1 MSVSLID
8 AFFICNTQMSIKSI
22 SVRGARQHNLKNIN
36 VDIPRNQFTVI
47 TGLSGSG
54 KSSLA
59 FDTIYAEGQRRYVE
73 SLSAYARQFLDQ
85 LEKPDVDSV
94 EGLSPAISIEQKTV
108 SRSPRS
114 TVGTVTEIYDY
125 LRLLFSSIGQPHC
138 HQCAAPITRQSVE
151 QITSGILDL
160 PEGERVMILAPIV
173 RGRKGEFKKEL
184 EKLHKDGFI
193 RARIDGEMR
202 QLDEEI
208 KLEKRKNHTIE
219 VVVDRLL
226 IKEGIKERLSESV
239 KTALKLTD
247 GAVLVSIIDGEE
259 KLFSE
264 KMACVNCG
272 INIAQ
277 LEPRSFSFNSAYGAC
292 RRCQG
297 LGTVMEID
305 ANKILPDQSVPA
317 GKIKFLAE
325 TDKSGGKFLQAALT
339 AIIEKFSG
347 EDKLG
352 EPGDESKKKKG
363 KKLKSETEDLMKI
376 PFADLPSEIR
386 DAFWN
391 GTKRRLTFQQ
401 GGYKYE
407 SDWKGALR
415 TMRDRMENPPSE
427 KVRLA
432 LEELI
437 SPAKCPECEGKRLQP
452 ESLAVKVGGV
462 GIDDYV
468 SLPIDDSLEKIN
480 EIKLNPREEKIAGL
494 VLKEIRE
501 RLGFLRAVG
510 LGYLTLDRASQTLS
524 GGEGQRIR
532 LATQIGS
539 QLRGVLYVLD
549 EPSIGLH
556 PRDNQK
562 LLETLHELRDLGNT
576 VLVVEHDEETIE
588 KADYVVDLGPLAG
601 THGGE
606 IVAVGKPSD
615 IEKSEN
621 SLTGK
626 YLKGELKIEV
636 PEWRRLPNGNRITV
650 KGAKAHNL
658 KNIDVTFPLG
668 IFTVVTGVSG
678 SGKSTLVED
687 ILYPALYHYV
697 YKSAIEPLEHD
708 SIEGLELVDK
718 IIEIDQSP
726 IGRTPRSNPATYTGV
741 FTPIR
746 ELYAMLPESRERGYK
761 AGRFS
766 FNVKGGRCEACEGD
780 GMKRIEMNFLP
791 DVYVLCDICRGARY
805 NRETLSVKYKGLS
818 IADLLDTTI
827 EDALPILENI
837 PQIKQKLQTLLDVGL
852 GYIKIG
858 QSSTT
863 LSGGEAQR
871 IKLAKE
877 LSKRATGK
885 TIYILDEPTTGLHF
899 ADVHKL
905 LDVLQRLVDTGNT
918 VIVIEHNLDV
928 IKSADY
934 VIDLG
939 PEGGEGGGRVVATG
953 TPEEVARVKKS
964 YTGQA
969 LRAVLK

>member
-1 MSVSLID
+1 
-8 AFFICNTQMSIKSI
+8 MSIKQI
-22 SVRGARQHNLKNIN
+22 TVRGARQHNLKNID
-36 VDIPRNQFTVI
+36 VDIPRDTFTVI

-85 LEKPDVDSV
+85 LEKPDVDSI

-108 SRSPRS
+108 SRSSRS

-138 HQCAAPITRQSVE
+138 YQCGEAITRQSVD
-151 QITSGILDL
+151 QIVSGILEL
-160 PEGERVMILAPIV
+160 PAGERVMILAPVV
-173 RGRKGEFKKEL
+173 RSRKGEFKKEL
-184 EKLHKDGFI
+184 ERFHKEGFV
-193 RARIDGEMR
+193 RARIDGELR

-208 KLEKRKNHTIE
+208 ILDKRRNHTIE

-226 IKEGIKERLSESV
+226 IKEDVKERLTESV
-239 KTALKLTD
+239 RSALKLTN
-247 GAVLVSIIDGEE
+247 GAVLVSVIDGDE
-259 KLFSE
+259 KLYSE
-264 KMACVNCG
+264 RMACVNCG
-272 INIAQ
+272 INIAT
-277 LEPRSFSFNSAYGAC
+277 LEPRSFSFNSPFGAC
-292 RRCQG
+292 KRCNG
-297 LGTVMEID
+297 IGTVMEID
-305 ANKILPDQSVPA
+305 ANMIVPDQTAPA
-317 GKIKFLAE
+317 SKLDLLGGTDRLGASFLRSALHALIEKYAEGGKLEPLKANAANSATRRTKKRKTRTRQAGEAE
-325 TDKSGGKFLQAALT
+325 T
-339 AIIEKFSG
+339 E
-347 EDKLG
+347 
-352 EPGDESKKKKG
+352 
-363 KKLKSETEDLMKI
+363 LMQT
-376 PFADLPSEIR
+376 PYAELPQEIR
-386 DAFWN
+386 DAFMH
-391 GTKRRLTFQQ
+391 GTRGKITFRQ
-401 GGYKYE
+401 GDYKYE
-407 SDWKGALR
+407 SEWKGALR
-415 TMRDRMENPPSE
+415 AMKERLANPPSE
-427 KVRLA
+427 KIREA
-432 LEELI
+432 LNELV
-437 SPAKCPECEGKRLQP
+437 SPVACPTCGGARLQP
-452 ESLAVKVGGV
+452 ESMAVTVHGF
-462 GIDDYV
+462 GIADYAAM
-468 SLPIDDSLEKIN
+468 PIERSAQKFAEVTLT
-480 EIKLNPREEKIAGL
+480 PREEKIAGL
-494 VLKEIRE
+494 VLREIRG
-501 RLGFLRAVG
+501 RLGFLNAVG
-510 LGYLTLDRASQTLS
+510 LGYLTLDRASATLS

-556 PRDNQK
+556 PRDNSR
-562 LLETLHELRDLGNT
+562 LIDTLHHLRDLGNT

-588 KADYVVDLGPLAG
+588 KADHVIDLGPLAG

-606 IVAVGKPSD
+606 VIAVGKPDEIKRS
-615 IEKSEN
+615 ST
-621 SLTGK
+621 SLTGR
-626 YLKGELKIEV
+626 YLKGDIKMDV
-636 PEWRRLPNGNRITV
+636 PQQRRTANGRSIKV
-650 KGAKAHNL
+650 VGAKAHNL
-658 KNIDVTFPLG
+658 KNIDAEFPLG
-668 IFTVVTGVSG
+668 LFTVVTGVSG
-678 SGKSTLVED
+678 SGKSTLVEE
-687 ILYPALYHYV
+687 ILYPALYRHIYR
-697 YKSAIEPLEHD
+697 SNTQPLEHD
-708 SIEGLELVDK
+708 SIEGVELVDK

-726 IGRTPRSNPATYTGV
+726 IGRTPRSNPATYTGL

-746 ELYAMLPESRERGYK
+746 DLYAMLPESRQRGYK

-791 DVYVLCDICRGARY
+791 DVYVTCDVCRGKRY
-805 NRETLSVKYKGLS
+805 NRETLAVKYKGLS

-827 EDALPILENI
+827 EDALPLLENI
-837 PQIKQKLQTLLDVGL
+837 PQIRSKLETLLDVGL

-905 LDVLQRLVDTGNT
+905 LDVLQKLVDTGNT

-928 IKSADY
+928 IKSADH

-939 PEGGEGGGRVVATG
+939 PEGGSGGGKVVATG
-953 TPEEVARVKKS
+953 TPEQVAKIKRS

-969 LRAVLK
+969 LKAVLRS

>member
-1 MSVSLID
+1 
-8 AFFICNTQMSIKSI
+8 MSIKQI

-36 VDIPRNQFTVI
+36 VDIPRDKFVVI

-114 TVGTVTEIYDY
+114 TVGTVTEIYDF

-138 HQCAAPITRQSVE
+138 HDCGAAITRQSVD
-151 QITSGILDL
+151 QIVAGVMELDAN
-160 PEGERVMILAPIV
+160 ERVMILAPIV

-184 EKLHKDGFI
+184 EKLHKNGFV
-193 RARIDGEMR
+193 RARIDGKMR

-208 KLEKRKNHTIE
+208 LLDKRKNHTIE

-226 IKEGIKERLSESV
+226 MKTVVPDRLAESV

-247 GAVLVSIIDGEE
+247 GAVLVSIIDGDE
-259 KLFSE
+259 KLYSE
-264 KMACVNCG
+264 RMACVNCG
-272 INIAQ
+272 INIAP
-277 LEPRSFSFNSAYGAC
+277 LEPRVFSFNSAYGAC
-292 RRCQG
+292 KRCQG
-297 LGTVMEID
+297 IGTVMEID
-305 ANKILPDQSVPA
+305 AAKIVPDGDVPA
-317 GKIKFLAE
+317 GKVNFLNGV
-325 TDKSGGKFLQAALT
+325 DKSGASFLRSALV
-339 AIIEKFSG
+339 AIIEKFTVGDS
-347 EDKLG
+347 L
-352 EPGDESKKKKG
+352 EPPSANQKPRKTKRKKFD
-363 KKLKSETEDLMKI
+363 EDLLGGGRNELLNVK
-376 PFADLPSEIR
+376 FNDLPQEIR
-386 DAFWN
+386 DAFFN
-391 GTKRRLTFQQ
+391 GTKRRLAFRH
-401 GGYKYE
+401 GDYKFE
-407 SDWKGALR
+407 RDWRGAMCA
-415 TMRDRMENPPSE
+415 MRERIENPPSQ
-427 KVRLA
+427 KIKAA

-437 SPAKCPECEGKRLQP
+437 APAPCPVCMGARLQP
-452 ESLAVKVGGV
+452 ESLAVRVAGL
-462 GIDDYV
+462 GIADYTE
-468 SLPIDDSLEKIN
+468 LPISESTKKIAA
-480 EIKLNPREEKIAGL
+480 IKLNARDAKVAGL
-494 VLKEIRE
+494 VLKEIND
-501 RLGFLRAVG
+501 RLKFLDAVG
-510 LGYLTLDRASQTLS
+510 LGYLTLARASATLS

-556 PRDNQK
+556 PRDNK
-562 LLETLHELRDLGNT
+562 RLLETLHELRDLGNT

-588 KADYVVDLGPLAG
+588 HADYVVDLGPLAG

-606 IVAVGKPSD
+606 VVAVGEPREIENNSD
-615 IEKSEN
+615 

-626 YLKGELKIEV
+626 YLKGELQIEV
-636 PEWRRLPNGNRITV
+636 PDVRRLPNGNRIRV
-650 KGAKAHNL
+650 KGARGHNL
-658 KNIDVTFPLG
+658 KNIDVEFPLG
-668 IFTVVTGVSG
+668 LLTVVTGVSG
-678 SGKSTLVED
+678 SGKSTLVEE
-687 ILYPALYHYV
+687 ILYPALYKHV
-697 YKSAIEPLEHD
+697 YRSTVGGEPLAHD
-708 SIEGLELVDK
+708 EVDGLELVDK
-718 IIEIDQSP
+718 IIEIDQKP
-726 IGRTPRSNPATYTGV
+726 IGRTPRSNPATFTGL

-746 ELYAMLPESRERGYK
+746 DLYAMLPESRTRGYK

-766 FNVKGGRCEACEGD
+766 FNVKGGRCEGCEGD

-791 DVYVLCDICRGARY
+791 DVYVTCDVCRGKRY
-805 NRETLSVKYKGLS
+805 NRETLAVKYKGLS

-827 EDALPILENI
+827 EDALPLLENI
-837 PQIKQKLQTLLDVGL
+837 PQIKKILETLLDVGL
-852 GYIKIG
+852 GYIQIG

-905 LDVLQRLVDTGNT
+905 LDVLQKLVDTGNT

-934 VIDLG
+934 IIDLG
-939 PEGGEGGGRVVATG
+939 PEGGSGGGKLVATG

-969 LRAVLK
+969 LKSVLNK

>member
-1 MSVSLID
+1 
-8 AFFICNTQMSIKSI
+8 MSIKQI
-22 SVRGARQHNLKNIN
+22 TVRGARQHNLKNID
-36 VDIPRNQFTVI
+36 VDIPRDKFVVI

-114 TVGTVTEIYDY
+114 TVGTVTEVYDF

-138 HQCAAPITRQSVE
+138 HQCGAPITRQSVD
-151 QITSGILDL
+151 QIIAGVTEL
-160 PEGERVMILAPIV
+160 PEGERVMILAPLV

-184 EKLHKDGFI
+184 EKLHKDGFV
-193 RARIDGEMR
+193 RARIDGEIR

-208 KLEKRKNHTIE
+208 ILDKRKNHTIE

-226 IKEGIKERLSESV
+226 MKNGVRERLAESV
-239 KTALKLTD
+239 KTALKLTG
-247 GAVLVSIIDGEE
+247 GAVLISVIDGEE
-259 KLFSE
+259 KLYSE
-264 KMACVNCG
+264 RMACVNCG
-272 INIAQ
+272 INIAT

-292 RRCQG
+292 KRCQG
-297 LGTVMEID
+297 IGTVMEMD
-305 ANKILPDQSVPA
+305 VHKIIPDGSVPA
-317 GKIKFLAE
+317 GKINFLSGV
-325 TDKSGGKFLQAALT
+325 DKAGATFLRSALV
-339 AIIEKFSG
+339 AIIEKFTVGDPLEPPSARKPRRS
-347 EDKLG
+347 KL
-352 EPGDESKKKKG
+352 
-363 KKLKSETEDLMKI
+363 KKLKDMIFGGEDNELLNV
-376 PFADLPSEIR
+376 PFNDLPTEIK
-386 DAFWN
+386 DAFLD
-391 GTKRRLTFQQ
+391 GTKRRITFRH
-401 GGYKYE
+401 GDYKFE
-407 SDWKGALR
+407 RDWRGALR
-415 TMRDRMENPPSE
+415 AMRERLENPPSE
-427 KVRLA
+427 KIRAA
-432 LEELI
+432 LEEVVA
-437 SPAKCPECEGKRLQP
+437 PMPCPSCHGQRLQP
-452 ESLAVKVGGV
+452 ESLAVKVSGL
-462 GIDDYV
+462 GIGDY
-468 SLPIDDSLEKIN
+468 SDLPISDAVKKFEAV
-480 EIKLNPREEKIAGL
+480 KLSPRDEKIAGR
-494 VLKEIRE
+494 VLKEIKD
-501 RLGFLRAVG
+501 RLRFLDAVG
-510 LGYLTLDRASQTLS
+510 LGYLTLSRSSASLS

-556 PRDNQK
+556 PRDNK
-562 LLETLHELRDLGNT
+562 RLLKTLHTLRDLGNT
-576 VLVVEHDEETIE
+576 VLVVEHDQETIE
-588 KADYVVDLGPLAG
+588 HADHVIDLGPLAG

-606 IVAVGKPSD
+606 VIAAGKPKD
-615 IEKSEN
+615 IEAN
-621 SLTGK
+621 TDSLTGK
-626 YLKGELKIEV
+626 YLSGELKIEV
-636 PEWRRLPNGNRITV
+636 PDLRRLPNGSRIKV
-650 KGAKAHNL
+650 KGARAYNL
-658 KNIDVTFPLG
+658 KNIDAEFPLG
-668 IFTVVTGVSG
+668 LLTVVTGVSG
-678 SGKSTLVED
+678 SGKSTLVEE
-687 ILYPALYHYV
+687 ILYPALYRYV
-697 YKSAIEPLEHD
+697 YKAACEPLEHD

-726 IGRTPRSNPATYTGV
+726 IGRTPRSNPATYTGL

-746 ELYAMLPESRERGYK
+746 ELYAMLPESRTRGYK

-766 FNVKGGRCEACEGD
+766 FNVKGGRCEACEG
-780 GMKRIEMNFLP
+780 GGLKRIEMNFLP
-791 DVYVLCDICRGARY
+791 DVYVTCDVCRGHRY
-805 NRETLSVKYKGLS
+805 NRETLAVKFKGLS

-827 EDALPILENI
+827 EDALPLLENI
-837 PQIKQKLQTLLDVGL
+837 PAIKQKLETLLDVGL

-905 LDVLQRLVDTGNT
+905 LDVLQKLVDTGNT

-934 VIDLG
+934 IIDLG
-939 PEGGEGGGRVVATG
+939 PEGGAGGGKVVAVG
-953 TPEEVARVKKS
+953 TPEEVARVKRS

-969 LRAVLK
+969 LKAVLN

>member
-1 MSVSLID
+1 
-8 AFFICNTQMSIKSI
+8 MSIKQI
-22 SVRGARQHNLKNIN
+22 TVRGARQHNLKNIN
-36 VDIPRNQFTVI
+36 VEIPRDQFTVI

-85 LEKPDVDSV
+85 LEKPDVDSI

-138 HQCAAPITRQSVE
+138 HQCGAPITRQSVE
-151 QITSGILDL
+151 QIVTGILSL
-160 PEGERVMILAPIV
+160 PEGERVMILAPVV

-184 EKLHKDGFI
+184 EKFHKDGFV

-208 KLEKRKNHTIE
+208 ALDKRRNHTIE

-226 IKEGIKERLSESV
+226 IKEGVKERLTESV
-239 KTALKLTD
+239 KTALKLTS

-259 KLFSE
+259 KLYSE
-264 KMACVNCG
+264 RMACVNCG
-272 INIAQ
+272 INIAK

-292 RRCQG
+292 KRCQG
-297 LGTVMEID
+297 IGTVMEID
-305 ANKILPDQSVPA
+305 ANKIVPDQSQKA
-317 GKIKFLAE
+317 GKMQFLGGV
-325 TDKSGGKFLQAALT
+325 DKTSGNYLQSALN
-339 AIIEKFSG
+339 AIIEKLT
-347 EDKLG
+347 DPDDLG
-352 EPGDESKKKKG
+352 QPDDSAVENSRGRKK
-363 KKLKSETEDLMKI
+363 TN
-376 PFADLPSEIR
+376 PFASSPDQLLKLPFRGLPALIR
-386 DAFWN
+386 DTFFN
-391 GTKRRLTFQQ
+391 GTKRRLTFRQ
-401 GGYKYE
+401 GTYKYE

-415 TMRDRMENPPSE
+415 VMRDRMENPPSE
-427 KVRLA
+427 KTRLA
-432 LEELI
+432 LEELVG
-437 SPAKCPECEGKRLQP
+437 PVPCPMCEGARLQP
-452 ESLAVKVGGV
+452 ESLAVEINGF
-462 GIDDYV
+462 GIADYTAM
-468 SLPIDDSLEKIN
+468 PIDEAAKSFDEISLSGRDAKV
-480 EIKLNPREEKIAGL
+480 AGL
-494 VLKEIRE
+494 ILKEIRD
-501 RLGFLRAVG
+501 RLRFLAAVG
-510 LGYLTLDRASQTLS
+510 LGYLTLDRASATLS

-556 PRDNQK
+556 PRDNKK
-562 LLETLHELRDLGNT
+562 LLDTLQELRDLGNT
-576 VLVVEHDEETIE
+576 VLVVEHDEETICH
-588 KADYVVDLGPLAG
+588 ADHVIDLGPLAG

-606 IVAVGKPSD
+606 VIATGEPREIACNAESM
-615 IEKSEN
+615 
-621 SLTGK
+621 TGK
-626 YLKGELKIEV
+626 YLCGDLKIDI
-636 PEWRRLPNGNRITV
+636 PDFRRLANGNRIKV
-650 KGAKAHNL
+650 VGARGHNL
-658 KNIDVTFPLG
+658 KNIDVEFPLG
-668 IFTVVTGVSG
+668 LFTVVTGVSG
-678 SGKSTLVED
+678 SGKSTLVEE
-687 ILYPALYHYV
+687 ILYPALYRHV
-697 YKSAIEPLEHD
+697 YDSNTEPLEHD
-708 SIEGLELVDK
+708 RIEGLELVDK

-726 IGRTPRSNPATYTGV
+726 IGRTPRSNPATYTGL

-746 ELYAMLPESRERGYK
+746 ELYAMLPESRQRGYK

-766 FNVKGGRCEACEGD
+766 FNVKGGRCEACEGG
-780 GMKRIEMNFLP
+780 GMKCIEMNFLP
-791 DVYVLCDICRGARY
+791 DVYVTCDVCRGKRY
-805 NRETLSVKYKGLS
+805 NRETLAVKYKGLS

-827 EDALPILENI
+827 EDALPLLENI
-837 PQIKQKLQTLLDVGL
+837 PQIKQKLETLLDVGL
-852 GYIKIG
+852 GYIQVG

-905 LDVLQRLVDTGNT
+905 LDVLQKLVDTGNT
-918 VIVIEHNLDV
+918 VIVIEHHLDV

-939 PEGGEGGGRVVATG
+939 PEGGSGGGKVVAAG
-953 TPEEVARVKKS
+953 TPEELARVRRS
-964 YTGQA
+964 HTGQA
-969 LRAVLK
+969 LKAVL

>member
-1 MSVSLID
+1 
-8 AFFICNTQMSIKSI
+8 MSIKQI
-22 SVRGARQHNLKNIN
+22 TVRGARQHNLKNIN
-36 VDIPRNQFTVI
+36 VEIPRDKLTVI

-114 TVGTVTEIYDY
+114 TVGTVTEVYDY

-138 HQCAAPITRQSVE
+138 QQCGLPITRQSPE
-151 QITSGILDL
+151 QIVTNILDL

-193 RARIDGEMR
+193 RARIDNELR
-202 QLDEEI
+202 ALDEDI
-208 KLEKRKNHTIE
+208 KLDKRKNHTIE

-226 IKEGIKERLSESV
+226 IKDGVKERLSESV
-239 KTALKLTD
+239 KTALKLTG
-247 GAVLVSIIDGEE
+247 GAVLISVVDGEE
-259 KLFSE
+259 KLYSE

-272 INIAQ
+272 INIAT
-277 LEPRSFSFNSAYGAC
+277 LEPRSFSFNSSYGAC
-292 RRCQG
+292 KKCQG
-297 LGTVMEID
+297 LGTILEMD
-305 ANKILPDQSVPA
+305 AHKILPDTSVA
-317 GKIKFLAE
+317 ASKIKFLND
-325 TDKSGGKFLQAALT
+325 TDKSGGKFLNAALT
-339 AIIEKFSG
+339 AIIERYV
-347 EDKLG
+347 EDSQQLAVN
-352 EPGDESKKKKG
+352 SQQG
-363 KKLKSETEDLMKI
+363 KKSKEVSPDADQKAGNQKLKTKDFLQIE
-376 PFADLPSEIR
+376 FAELPEEIR

-391 GTKRRLTFQQ
+391 GTRKRLTFQQ

-407 SDWKGALR
+407 SDWKGAVR
-415 TMRDRMENPPSE
+415 AMRERLENPPSE
-427 KVRLA
+427 KVRAA
-432 LEELI
+432 LEELV
-437 SPAKCPECEGKRLQP
+437 SPILCPVCEGKRLQP
-452 ESLAVKVGGV
+452 ESLAVRVGNL
-462 GIDDYV
+462 GIADYTA
-468 SLPIDDSLEKIN
+468 LPIEDAVEKFDEIN
-480 EIKLNPREEKIAGL
+480 LNQREEKIAGL
-494 VLKEIRE
+494 VLKEIKE
-501 RLGFLRAVG
+501 RLRFLQAVG
-510 LGYLTLDRASQTLS
+510 LDYLTLDRGSATLS

-562 LLETLHELRDLGNT
+562 LLKTLQNLRDLGNT

-588 KADYVVDLGPLAG
+588 HADFVVDLGPLAG

-606 IVAVGKPSD
+606 IVATGTPQE
-615 IEKSEN
+615 IEQN
-621 SLTGK
+621 AASLTGK
-626 YLKGELKIEV
+626 YLSGELKIEV
-636 PEWRRLPNGNRITV
+636 PEFRRLPNGNRIIV
-650 KGAKAHNL
+650 KGARAHNL
-658 KNIDVTFPLG
+658 KNIDATFPLG

-687 ILYPALYHYV
+687 ILYPALYKYV

-708 SIEGLELVDK
+708 SIKGLELVDK

-726 IGRTPRSNPATYTGV
+726 IGRTPRSNPATYTGL

-746 ELYAMLPESRERGYK
+746 ELYAMLPESKERGYK

-766 FNVKGGRCEACEGD
+766 FNVKGGRCEACEGA
-780 GMKRIEMNFLP
+780 GVKTIEMNFLP
-791 DVYVLCDICRGARY
+791 DVYVLCDVCRGARY

-818 IADLLDTTI
+818 IANLLDTTI

-837 PQIKQKLQTLLDVGL
+837 PNIKIKLQTLLDVGL
-852 GYIKIG
+852 GYIKVG

-939 PEGGEGGGRVVATG
+939 PEGGSGGGKVVATG
-953 TPEEVARVKKS
+953 TPEEIVKVKKS

-969 LRAVLK
+969 LKALLK

>member
-1 MSVSLID
+1 
-8 AFFICNTQMSIKSI
+8 MSIKYI
-22 SVRGARQHNLKNIN
+22 TVRGARQHNLKNIN
-36 VDIPRNQFTVI
+36 VEIPRDKLTVI

-125 LRLLFSSIGQPHC
+125 LRLLFSSIGTPHC
-138 HQCAAPITRQSVE
+138 HQCGAPITRQSVE
-151 QITSGILDL
+151 QIVSGILVL
-160 PEGERVMILAPIV
+160 PAGERVMILAPVV

-184 EKLHKDGFI
+184 EKIAKDFT

-208 KLEKRKNHTIE
+208 RLDKRKNHTIE

-226 IKEGIKERLSESV
+226 IKDGVKERLTGSV

-247 GAVLVSIIDGEE
+247 GAVLVSIIDGAE
-259 KLFSE
+259 KLYSE

-272 INIAQ
+272 INIAT
-277 LEPRSFSFNSAYGAC
+277 LEPRSFSFNSSYGAC
-292 RRCQG
+292 KKCQG
-297 LGTVMEID
+297 LGTVLEID
-305 ANKILPDQSVPA
+305 RHKILPDDTQIVN
-317 GKIKFLAE
+317 KIKFLAE
-325 TDKSGGKFLQAALT
+325 TDKTGGKYLQSALI
-339 AIIEKFSG
+339 AIIERYAEDNGREEEKRRKG
-347 EDKLG
+347 EK
-352 EPGDESKKKKG
+352 EKKAKELSPEIDRKT
-363 KKLKSETEDLMKI
+363 KNQKPKTKDLSEVS
-376 PFADLPSEIR
+376 FADLPPEII

-391 GTKRRLTFQQ
+391 GTKKRLTFQP
-401 GGYKYE
+401 GTYTYE
-407 SDWKGALR
+407 ADWKGALR
-415 TMRDRMENPPSE
+415 AMRERMETPPSE
-427 KVRLA
+427 KIREA
-432 LEELI
+432 LNELVAPVI
-437 SPAKCPECEGKRLQP
+437 CSTCGGKRLQP
-452 ESLAVKVGGV
+452 ESLAVKVGGF
-462 GIDDYV
+462 GIADYTA
-468 SLPIDDSLEKIN
+468 LPIENAVGKFD

-501 RLGFLRAVG
+501 RLRFLEAVG
-510 LGYLTLDRASQTLS
+510 LGYLALERASQSLS

-539 QLRGVLYVLD
+539 GLRGVLYVLD

-562 LLETLHELRDLGNT
+562 LLKTLQNLRDLGNT
-576 VLVVEHDEETIE
+576 VLVVEHDAETIGQ
-588 KADYVVDLGPLAG
+588 ADYVVDLGPLAG

-606 IVAVGKPSD
+606 VIAVGTPKD
-615 IEKSEN
+615 IENSKD

-636 PEWRRLPNGNRITV
+636 PEWRRLANGANITV
-650 KGAKAHNL
+650 KGARAHNL
-658 KNIDVTFPLG
+658 KNIDAKFPLG
-668 IFTVVTGVSG
+668 LLTVVTGVSG
-678 SGKSTLVED
+678 SGKSTLVEE
-687 ILYPALYHYV
+687 ILYPALYKYV

-726 IGRTPRSNPATYTGV
+726 IGRTPRSNPATYTGL

-761 AGRFS
+761 TGRFS
-766 FNVKGGRCEACEGD
+766 FNVKGGRCEACEGA
-780 GMKRIEMNFLP
+780 GLKTIEMNFLP
-791 DVYVLCDICRGARY
+791 DVYVLCDVCRGARY
-805 NRETLSVKYKGLS
+805 NRETLAVKYKGLS

-837 PQIKQKLQTLLDVGL
+837 PNIKQKLTTLLDVGL

-934 VIDLG
+934 IIDLG
-939 PEGGEGGGRVVATG
+939 PEGGEGGGKIVATG
-953 TPEEVARVKKS
+953 TPEDIARVRKS

-969 LRAVLK
+969 LKSVLN

>member
-1 MSVSLID
+1 
-8 AFFICNTQMSIKSI
+8 MSIKEI

-36 VDIPRNQFTVI
+36 VDIPRDKFVVI

-54 KSSLA
+54 TSSLA
-59 FDTIYAEGQRRYVE
+59 FDTVYAEGQRRYVE

-114 TVGTVTEIYDY
+114 TVGTVTEIYDFM
-125 LRLLFSSIGQPHC
+125 RLLFSSIGQPHC
-138 HQCAAPITRQSVE
+138 HQCGAPITRQSVD
-151 QITSGILDL
+151 QIVSGILDL
-160 PEGERVMILAPIV
+160 PEGERVMVLAPIV

-184 EKLHKDGFI
+184 EKLHRDGFL

-208 KLEKRKNHTIE
+208 LLDKRRNHTIE

-226 IKEGIKERLSESV
+226 MKEGVKERLTESV
-239 KTALKLTD
+239 KTALKLTG
-247 GAVLVSIIDGEE
+247 GAVLISVVDGEE

-264 KMACVNCG
+264 RMACVNCG
-272 INIAQ
+272 INIAP

-292 RRCQG
+292 KRCQG
-297 LGTVMEID
+297 LGTVMEMD
-305 ANKILPDQSVPA
+305 ANKIVPDPDEPA
-317 GKIKFLAE
+317 GKVNFLGGV
-325 TDKSGGKFLQAALT
+325 DKAGATFLKTALA
-339 AIIEKFSG
+339 AIIEKFTG
-347 EDKLG
+347 GDKLEAPEDSLIG
-352 EPGDESKKKKG
+352 KVKSKLTKKKTTDASTDL
-363 KKLKSETEDLMKI
+363 LKT
-376 PFADLPSEIR
+376 PFCDLPKEIR
-386 DAFWN
+386 DAFFH
-391 GTKRRLTFQQ
+391 GTKRRLTFRQ
-401 GGYKYE
+401 GTYRYE
-407 SDWKGALR
+407 SEWKGALR
-415 TMRDRMENPPSE
+415 AMRERYENPPSE
-427 KVRLA
+427 KVRAA

-437 SPAKCPECEGKRLQP
+437 APVECPECEGQRLQP
-452 ESLAVKVGGV
+452 ESLAVRIAGL
-462 GIDDYV
+462 GIGEYTH
-468 SLPIDDSLEKIN
+468 LPISDAIAKFDAVTLA
-480 EIKLNPREEKIAGL
+480 PREEKIAGL
-494 VLKEIRE
+494 VLKEVRD
-501 RLGFLRAVG
+501 RMRFLDAVG
-510 LGYLTLDRASQTLS
+510 LGYLTLDRASATLS

-556 PRDNQK
+556 PRDNQR
-562 LLETLHELRDLGNT
+562 LLETLHQLRDLGNT

-588 KADYVVDLGPLAG
+588 HADYVVDLGPLAG

-606 IVAVGKPSD
+606 VIATGTPAD
-615 IEKSEN
+615 IERSAD

-636 PEWRRLPNGNRITV
+636 PELRRLPNGKRITV
-650 KGAKAHNL
+650 KGARGHNL
-658 KNIDVTFPLG
+658 KNVDVEFPLG
-668 IFTVVTGVSG
+668 LFTVVTGVSG

-687 ILYPALYHYV
+687 ILYPALYRHV
-697 YKSAIEPLEHD
+697 YRSVMADPLEFD
-708 SIEGLELVDK
+708 EIEGLDLVDK
-718 IIEIDQSP
+718 IIEIDQTP
-726 IGRTPRSNPATYTGV
+726 IGRTPRSNPATYTGL

-746 ELYAMLPESRERGYK
+746 ELYAMLPESKARGYK

-791 DVYVLCDICRGARY
+791 DVYVTCDVCRGRRY
-805 NRETLSVKYKGLS
+805 NRETLAVKYKGLS
-818 IADLLDTTI
+818 IADLLATTI

-837 PQIKQKLQTLLDVGL
+837 PQIKTKLETLIDVGL
-852 GYIKIG
+852 GYIQLG
-858 QSSTT
+858 QSATT

-905 LDVLQRLVDTGNT
+905 LEVLQKLVDTGNT

-934 VIDLG
+934 IIDLG
-939 PEGGEGGGRVVATG
+939 PEGGSGGGKVVAVG
-953 TPEEVARVKKS
+953 TPEEVARVRKS

-969 LRAVLK
+969 LKPVLSD